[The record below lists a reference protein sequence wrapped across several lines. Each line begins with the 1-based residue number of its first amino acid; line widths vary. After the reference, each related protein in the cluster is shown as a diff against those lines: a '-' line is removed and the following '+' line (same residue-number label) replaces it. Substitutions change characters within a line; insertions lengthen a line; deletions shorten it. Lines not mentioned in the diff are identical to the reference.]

1 MDNYDDIRFRIFANI
16 SQVANKLQNVMDI
29 GMTDITTKQWLPFI
43 MIGRLDYEPT
53 LKEVAEMCGITHQSA
68 KQLID
73 KLEEK
78 GFVYVK
84 KDAGDKRFLRLSLTE
99 KGKEWST
106 QNLDRNAE
114 FVFSLF
120 SKMSEDELRTFDKMQ
135 TILIGDLDRM
145 KTAHSQG
152 GRIENA

>member
-1 MDNYDDIRFRIFANI
+1 
-16 SQVANKLQNVMDI
+16 
-29 GMTDITTKQWLPFI
+29 
-43 MIGRLDYEPT
+43 
-53 LKEVAEMCGITHQSA
+53 
-68 KQLID
+68 
-73 KLEEK
+73 
-78 GFVYVK
+78 VK

-135 TILIGDLDRM
+135 TMLIGDLDRM
-145 KTAHSQG
+145 KAVYSQD